1 MKAKD
6 LVSNKD
12 FEISNHQKLDGILV
26 DLCKLVIEGQKKDKE
41 RYGMVAACVLDD
53 KNNKVIGINS
63 PGPDSTRRHAER
75 VAIDKYTSK
84 YGSIPKGSI
93 IITTLSPCSEKE
105 MDERYG
111 ESCSDVINQ
120 SGVKKVYCGYT
131 DPTQEADQ
139 RQYNIEETANKGIRE
154 MCKKFA
160 ATFLDDINEEAA
172 GVGIIT
178 KQNSTVDVNK
188 NTPRKNLKAF
198 RLV

>member
-1 MKAKD
+1 MKIKD
-6 LVSNKD
+6 LDSSDD
-12 FEISNHQKLDGILV
+12 FEISNHKKLDSILV

-41 RYGMVAACVLDD
+41 RYGMVGACVLDTD
-53 KNNKVIGINS
+53 NRKVFGLNS
-63 PGPDSTRRHAER
+63 PAPDGTRRHAER
-75 VAIDKYTSK
+75 VAIEKYQSK
-84 YGSIPKGSI
+84 YGDIPKGSI
-93 IITTLSPCSEKE
+93 ILTTLSPCSDE

-111 ESCSDVINQ
+111 ESCTDVINQ
-120 SGVKKVYCGYT
+120 SGVRKVYCGYT
-131 DPTQEADQ
+131 DPTQDEEQ
-139 RQYNIEETANKGIRE
+139 REFNIEETVNSQIRE

-160 ATFLDDINEEAA
+160 DTFLDDVNECA